1 MNPMTHTIPLNGRTY
16 TWNGK
21 GWIDAK
27 TFTKPPQVVILE
39 LNRLLSGRLSQED
52 DAIEDPTL
60 ILERARM
67 ARDSGQ
73 WARAQ
78 ALVTRMLA
86 LRPGDPGSLAILCS
100 ALRAQGT
107 PELAIEKTDPFKGS
121 SYPPLLTSRAAALC
135 DLGQWEG
142 AKKVIGRV
150 LAQPGQHAEAWAV
163 VNRIKSASPNLYG

>member
-1 MNPMTHTIPLNGRTY
+1 MNSATHTIALEGRTY

-21 GWIDAK
+21 GWVDAR

-39 LNRLLSGRLSQED
+39 LNKLLAGQLRHED
-52 DAIEDPTL
+52 EAIEDSSQL
-60 ILERARM
+60 LERARM

-78 ALVTRMLA
+78 ALVTRVLA
-86 LRPGDPGSLAILCS
+86 TRPGDPGSLAILCS

-107 PELAIEKTDPFKGS
+107 PELALEMTEPFKGS

-135 DLGQWEG
+135 DLGQWEE
-142 AKKVIGRV
+142 AKQVIGRV
-150 LAQPGQHAEAWAV
+150 LAQPGEHAEAWAV
-163 VNRIKSASPNLYG
+163 VHRVKSACPKLYG